1 MLASTSMP
9 GVLPPTS
16 SDLAEPS
23 SRPYFLWWTDA
34 TVGELR
40 VHLASS
46 DADERAYWT
55 AALLREA
62 NTRDVWLFVAPDD
75 VCAQWAR
82 LQRYLGRSRGLW
94 AYLLGL
100 EVGTWPPEAAH
111 RA

>member
-1 MLASTSMP
+1 MP
-9 GVLPPTS
+9 LVLPPTS
-16 SDLAEPS
+16 ADLALAS

-34 TVGELR
+34 TVGDLR
-40 VHLASS
+40 GHLAST

-62 NTRDVWLFVAPDD
+62 NTRDVWLFVTPDE
-75 VCAQWAR
+75 VRAQWAR

-100 EVGTWPPEAAH
+100 EEAPWPPDAAR